1 MMNKW
6 LRRTNAA
13 VRSVAVLGIFVLLT
27 YFLQSMTGW
36 QWDFTKNKSFTL
48 SEQTIAALTSVEDKV
63 NLKLFY
69 TPQDDPVLIRE
80 VADMAEQYA
89 LRNKHIKVEQI
100 DLMKEP
106 SLAQQYGLAGSSL
119 VFERGTKRKTVGLYE
134 MFSGGE
140 DYGAYRF
147 SGEEK
152 MTQALRSLTSER
164 KATAYVLSGHEELP
178 LSQVTA
184 LRSSLE
190 EDNIQ
195 VKELNLYR
203 EGAVPQDADM
213 VMILG
218 ANKDITDKEAK
229 LLQQYVDDKGKLYI
243 ALGFNP
249 DMSKSWKNIDS
260 LLKHLGVTNKHA
272 VAVEQK
278 KSTLYDPF
286 TIVPEYGEHELTSKL
301 SQYNLLTLLT
311 LGLPLE
317 ASSTDK
323 LSVEPIL
330 KTSTTSYGETDI
342 PRLMQEGSERDD
354 KDLAGPLTLGVAV
367 TTTDGKPKAV
377 IIGGSSYI
385 EDQNLY
391 TQGNRDFALN
401 SMNWLQGNQ
410 EQVTIRPRENEAYQI
425 AYLTPGQGKAIL
437 WTTVIGFPVLLLG
450 IGTALWWRR
459 RRAS

>member
-6 LRRTNAA
+6 LRRTNVA

-36 QWDFTKNKSFTL
+36 QWDLTKNKSFTL
-48 SEQTIAALTSVEDKV
+48 SEQTTAALSSIEDKV

-69 TPQDDPVLIRE
+69 TPQDDAVLVRE
-80 VADMAEQYA
+80 VADMAEQYVK
-89 LRNKHIKVEQI
+89 RNKHITFEQI

-119 VFERGTKRKTVGLYE
+119 VFERGAKRKTVGLYE

-140 DYGAYRF
+140 GYGAYRF

-152 MTQALRSLTSER
+152 MTQAVRSLINDHKS
-164 KATAYVLSGHEELP
+164 TAYVLSGHEELP
-178 LSQVTA
+178 LSQLSA
-184 LRSSLE
+184 LGSSLE

-203 EGAVPQDADM
+203 EGAIPQDADI
-213 VMILG
+213 VMMLG
-218 ANKDITDKEAK
+218 ASKDLTDKEAK
-229 LLQQYVDDKGKLYI
+229 LLQQYVDNKGKLYI

-249 DMSKSWKNIDS
+249 DMAKSWKNIDG

-272 VAVEQK
+272 VAVEPN

-286 TIVPEYGEHELTSKL
+286 TIVPEYEEHEVTSKL

-311 LGLPLE
+311 LGLPLD
-317 ASSTDK
+317 ATGTDK
-323 LSVEPIL
+323 LKVEPIL
-330 KTSTTSYGETDI
+330 KTSANSYGETDI
-342 PRLMQEGSERDD
+342 PRLMQEGSERDA
-354 KDLAGPLTLGVAV
+354 KDIAGPLTLGAAV

-377 IIGGSSYI
+377 IVGGSSYV

-410 EQVTIRPRENEAYQI
+410 DQVTIRPRENEAYQI
-425 AYLTPGQGKAIL
+425 AYLTPGQGKMIL

-450 IGTALWWRR
+450 IGAALWWRR
-459 RRAS
+459 RRAA